1 MDNLPLILLVF
12 LAAGL
17 AKGIIGLGLPTI
29 SIGLLA
35 LVMPPA
41 EAASLLLLPSLA
53 TNIMQCAGPALRP
66 LLRRLWP
73 MLLALVPGTFLGIGL
88 LTEGGPA
95 ALGLLGA
102 ALVAYA
108 AWGLAAPPLHL
119 SSRVERLGAVPVGVM
134 GGLITGATGVFVM
147 PVVPWLGALGLA
159 RDALVQ
165 ALGLAFLAATLALGA
180 ALAWAGS
187 VTPAT
192 SLASL
197 LALPPALIGM
207 AIGTRLRGR
216 IPPALFRR
224 LFFLAL
230 LGIGAQLAWRGIS

>member
-12 LAAGL
+12 LVAGL
-17 AKGIIGLGLPTI
+17 AKGVIGLGLPTI

-53 TNIMQCAGPALRP
+53 TNILQCAGPALWP

-73 MLLALVPGTFLGIGL
+73 LLLALLPGTFLGVGL

-119 SSRVERLGAVPVGVM
+119 SLGMERLGAVPIGLA
-134 GGLITGATGVFVM
+134 GGLVTGATGVFVM

-165 ALGLAFLAATLALGA
+165 ALGLAFLVATLALGA
-180 ALAWAGS
+180 ALAWAGA
-187 VTPAT
+187 VTSAT
-192 SLASL
+192 SLGSL
-197 LALPPALIGM
+197 LALPPALAGM
-207 AIGTRLRGR
+207 AIGMRLRR
-216 IPPALFRR
+216 RVSALLFRR
-224 LFFLAL
+224 LFFLSL

>member
-12 LAAGL
+12 LLAGL
-17 AKGIIGLGLPTI
+17 AKGVIGLGLPTI

-73 MLLALVPGTFLGIGL
+73 MLLALLPGTFAGIGL
-88 LTEGGPA
+88 LTAGGPL

-108 AWGLAAPPLHL
+108 AWGLAAPPLTL
-119 SSRVERLGAVPVGVM
+119 NARAERLSAIPIGVA
-134 GGLITGATGVFVM
+134 GGVITGATGVFVM

-165 ALGLAFLAATLALGA
+165 ALGLAFLAATVALGLALAAAGA
-180 ALAWAGS
+180 

-197 LALPPALIGM
+197 LALPPALAGM
-207 AIGTRLRGR
+207 WLGTRLRGR
-216 IPPALFRR
+216 LSPLLFRR
-224 LFFLAL
+224 LFFVAL
-230 LGIGAQLAWRGIS
+230 LAIGAQLAWRGIS

>member
-12 LAAGL
+12 LLAGL
-17 AKGIIGLGLPTI
+17 AKGVIGLGLPTI

-73 MLLALVPGTFLGIGL
+73 MLLALLPGTFAGIGL
-88 LTEGGPA
+88 LTAGGPL

-108 AWGLAAPPLHL
+108 VWGLAAPPLTL
-119 SSRVERLGAVPVGVM
+119 NARAERLSAIPIGVA
-134 GGLITGATGVFVM
+134 GGVITGATGVFVM

-165 ALGLAFLAATLALGA
+165 ALGLAFLAATVALGLALA
-180 ALAWAGS
+180 AAEA

-197 LALPPALIGM
+197 LALPPALAGM
-207 AIGTRLRGR
+207 WLGTRLRGR
-216 IPPALFRR
+216 LSPLLFRR
-224 LFFLAL
+224 LFFVAL
-230 LGIGAQLAWRGIS
+230 LAIGAQLAWRGIS

>member
-12 LAAGL
+12 LLAGL

-53 TNIMQCAGPALRP
+53 TNVMQCAGPALRP
-66 LLRRLWP
+66 LLLRLWP
-73 MLLALVPGTFLGIGL
+73 MLAALVPGCFAGIGL
-88 LTEGGPA
+88 LTAGGPA

-108 AWGLAAPPLHL
+108 AWGLVSPPLL
-119 SSRVERLGAVPVGVM
+119 LPKRAERLSALPVGLL
-134 GGLITGATGVFVM
+134 GGVITGATGVFVM

-165 ALGLAFLAATLALGA
+165 ALGLAFLAATVALGL
-180 ALAWAGS
+180 ALAWAGA

-192 SLASL
+192 SLGSL
-197 LALPPALIGM
+197 LALPPALLGM

-216 IPPALFRR
+216 IAAALFRR

-230 LGIGAQLAWRGIS
+230 LGIGAQLAWRAVS